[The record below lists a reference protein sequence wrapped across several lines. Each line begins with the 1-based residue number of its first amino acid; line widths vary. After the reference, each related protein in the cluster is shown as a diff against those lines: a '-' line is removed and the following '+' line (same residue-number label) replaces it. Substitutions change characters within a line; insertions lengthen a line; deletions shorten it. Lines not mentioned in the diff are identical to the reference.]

1 MEGAERVASS
11 ADETS
16 EYDLAEPPADSMIES
31 MRAFGYDLPTAIAD
45 LIDNSISAGARNVW
59 LQFHWSGARS
69 HISLLDDGCGMSHD
83 VLVNAMRPGSRNPLE
98 PRDPRDLGRFGL
110 GLKTASFSQCRRLT
124 VASRPPD
131 GKTAVR
137 CWDLDYVTH
146 HRQWRLLKTGSEV
159 LEPYIKRIGSQSSG
173 TAVLWEDLDRIT
185 PEGTQFSDD
194 EAQSLFFTR
203 ADAVRQHVAMVFHR
217 MLEAPRGLRIWV
229 NGAQVAPWDPF
240 LTREEATQ
248 QLTEAAV
255 SIFGRRLNV
264 RPFVL
269 PHHSKITSEVHAA
282 AAGPRGWNAQQGFYV
297 YRNKRL
303 IAAGDWLGLGYQK
316 EEHYKLARIMLDIP
330 NSMDADWEIDV
341 KKSRASPPPAI
352 RKDLKRLADLTRS
365 KASAVY
371 RHRGSRISRAV
382 HQMVFLWERRVHHG
396 KISYS
401 INREHPLVKSLVS
414 QPGEPGRR
422 IRALLSVIEE
432 TIPVPTITMDSA
444 EAPDAH
450 TKPFEA
456 AASTALRRALQMT
469 YGALRAA
476 GFSCG
481 DAKVRLLHTEP
492 FSQFPELVA
501 ALDDQPID
509 SEPEE

>member
-1 MEGAERVASS
+1 
-11 ADETS
+11 
-16 EYDLAEPPADSMIES
+16 MIQS
-31 MRAFGYDLPTAIAD
+31 MRAFGYDLQTAIAD
-45 LIDNSISAGARNVW
+45 LIDNSISAGAKNVW

-69 HISLLDDGCGMSHD
+69 HIAVLDDGCGMPEGE
-83 VLVNAMRPGSRNPLE
+83 LINAMRPGSRNPLE

-110 GLKTASFSQCRRLT
+110 GLKTASFSQCQRLT

-131 GKTAVR
+131 GSTAIR
-137 CWDLDYVTH
+137 CWDLDYVTK
-146 HRQWRLLKTGSEV
+146 HRQWRLLKAGSEV
-159 LEPYIKRIGSQSSG
+159 LEPYIKRIEAQPSG
-173 TAVLWEDLDRIT
+173 TVVLWEDMDRIT
-185 PEGTQFSDD
+185 PEGTQVSDD

-217 MLEAPRGLRIWV
+217 MLEVPRGLRIWV
-229 NGAQVAPWDPF
+229 NGVQVAPWDPF

-248 QLTEAAV
+248 QLTDAAV

-269 PHHSKITSEVHAA
+269 PHHSKIPAEVHKA
-282 AAGPRGWNAQQGFYV
+282 AAGTRGWNAHQGFYV

-330 NSMDADWEIDV
+330 NSMDAEWEIDV

-352 RKDLKRLADLTRS
+352 RRDLRRLAELTRS
-365 KASAVY
+365 RASAIY
-371 RHRGSRISRAV
+371 RHRGSRITQGT
-382 HQMVFLWERRVHHG
+382 HEMVFLWGQRKLHG
-396 KISYS
+396 KISYV
-401 INREHPLVKSLVS
+401 INRDHPLVKGLVS
-414 QPGEPGRR
+414 QVGEAGRR

-444 EAPDAH
+444 EAPEAH
-450 TKPFEA
+450 AKPFEM
-456 AASTALRRALQMT
+456 AASSALRGALQMT

-476 GFSCG
+476 GLSSG

-492 FSQFPELVA
+492 FNQFPELVA
-501 ALDDQPID
+501 ALEDGPVE
-509 SEPEE
+509 EPEEL